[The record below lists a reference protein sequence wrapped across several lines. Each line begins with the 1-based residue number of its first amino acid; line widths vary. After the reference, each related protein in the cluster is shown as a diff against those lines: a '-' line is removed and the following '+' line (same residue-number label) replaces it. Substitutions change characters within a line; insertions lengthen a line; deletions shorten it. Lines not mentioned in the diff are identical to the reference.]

1 MKLLH
6 LDSSALGD
14 QSVTRELGA
23 AIIAHWRER
32 FPGARVDY
40 RDLDAN
46 PVPHLSGRS
55 LARTDPALAAR
66 DDQVLEQFLDADVV
80 VVGAPMYNFG
90 IPSTLKAWIDRIAIK
105 GKTFR
110 YTEQGPEGLA
120 AGKRV
125 IVASGRG
132 GAYGDTSLADFQ
144 EAYLRQLFG
153 FLGIDDIQIVRAEGV
168 GLSPQHRQQA
178 LATAKA
184 SLLEP
189 LKDAA

>member
-23 AIIAHWRER
+23 AIVAHWRAG
-32 FPGARVDY
+32 FPSATVEY
-40 RDLDAN
+40 RDLDAD
-46 PVPHLSGRS
+46 PVPHLTARS
-55 LARTDPALAAR
+55 LAGSDPALAAQDER
-66 DDQVLEQFLDADVV
+66 LLLQFLDADVV

-132 GAYGDTSLADFQ
+132 GAYGNTSPADFQ

-153 FLGIDDIQIVRAEGV
+153 FLGIEDIQFVRAEGV
-168 GLSPQHRQQA
+168 GLSPQHREQA

-184 SLLEP
+184 SLLAP
-189 LKDAA
+189 LKVAA